1 MKKVLVCLGILAF
14 AVQSFAL
21 RPGDNAADLGK
32 ITWIRGSGFDCA
44 GKVQSKSAVKPLR
57 MVVFMLCRASGSDTT
72 VRMLDALLK
81 KYPELKI
88 AILTPD
94 PVLDA
99 RELLKDFPAAG
110 ADFGIDVERKT
121 TPQYMA
127 GSLLFPMAFL
137 IDESGTVVWCGEAID
152 APEAVENFYTRGL
165 DSDVERRIAVAMDQL
180 QMLLRGGSE
189 REMNR
194 CVEEVLSL
202 EPGHPGALR
211 IRVFVLE
218 QNGRFQ
224 EALAL
229 LMREIKKSPK
239 LTRLYVS
246 AFDLISRHR
255 ELDDKLPSLLDS
267 FEKSVTLPEHL
278 NAMAWALLN
287 SFDFDIAALE
297 YAQKFCTR
305 ASTQLKDS
313 LPLEMTAALL
323 AYRLGDLDQA
333 ILHQEKAC
341 AILENSADKSG
352 ISECRERAE
361 FFRRAKKLS
370 QKNK

>member
-1 MKKVLVCLGILAF
+1 MKKFLVCFLAAAF
-14 AVQSFAL
+14 AVQALAL
-21 RPGDNAADLGK
+21 RPGDNAVDLGK
-32 ITWIRGSGFDCA
+32 VTWIRGAGFDCA
-44 GKVQSKSAVKPLR
+44 GKVQDKTAVKPLR
-57 MVVFMLCRASGSDTT
+57 MVVFLLCRASGSDTT
-72 VRMLDALLK
+72 VRMLDELLK
-81 KYPELKI
+81 KYPALKI
-88 AILTPD
+88 AVLTPD

-99 RELLKDFPAAG
+99 RELLKDFPASG

-137 IDESGTVVWCGEAID
+137 IDERGVVIWCGEAVD
-152 APEAVENFYTRGL
+152 APEAVENFYAKGL
-165 DSDVERRIAVAMDQL
+165 DPDTQRRVAVAMDQL

-189 REMNR
+189 REMSR

-218 QNGRFQ
+218 QSGRYQ

-229 LMREIKKSPK
+229 LMREIEKSPK

-246 AFDLISRHR
+246 AFDLIRRHR
-255 ELDDKLPSLLDS
+255 ELDDKLSSLLDS
-267 FEKSVTLPEHL
+267 FGKSVTLPEHL

-287 SFDFDIAALE
+287 SFDFNIAALE
-297 YAQKFCTR
+297 YAKKFYTL
-305 ASTQLKDS
+305 AAAQLADS

-333 ILHQEKAC
+333 ISHQEKAC
-341 AILENSADKSG
+341 SILEKSADKSG
-352 ISECRERAE
+352 ISACRERAE

-370 QKNK
+370 QSAE